1 MDLKTYI
8 QDERGNASA
17 LAETLGIPLSYLS
30 QMASGNRAITPE
42 RASAIER
49 ATNGVISRR
58 DLRPDD
64 WQAIW
69 PELAAP
75 KRRTRSEAKE
85 GV

>member
-17 LAETLGIPLSYLS
+17 LAESLGIPLSYLS

-49 ATNGVISRR
+49 ATAGVVTRQAM
-58 DLRPDD
+58 RPDD

-69 PELAAP
+69 PELAETKVA
-75 KRRTRSEAKE
+75 
-85 GV
+85 